1 MEQIYIHKTEIP
13 VSLDFSKLLY
23 IGVLLKY
30 SSISFKSIAATHTED
45 NVYNLATEAAA
56 THANLKMN
64 KIVIKAMSHLALFA
78 TKNI

>member
-1 MEQIYIHKTEIP
+1 MEQICIHKTEIP

-45 NVYNLATEAAA
+45 NVYNLANEAAA
-56 THANLKMN
+56 THANLK
-64 KIVIKAMSHLALFA
+64 IVIKAKSHLALFA